1 MPEFKAIA
9 MLAQEIQQKQTLEAL
24 LQLIVERCASLLHT
38 DRVTI
43 RLLDCAGSR
52 LLTNYRNGDALHK
65 NPSQEFMVG
74 EGLLGWIAR
83 EGKAMLS
90 EEPEQDPRFIFRSD
104 MKGPMG
110 SFVGV
115 PLITAEGCIGVL
127 SATHSDHAYFRER
140 HLEML
145 TIIAAMSAP
154 YIEIARLQKLSQ
166 LDPLTGALNRRGL
179 ELFLPDDPAFSVL
192 MVDIDHFKKV
202 NDTFGHAVGDEV
214 LKQVSC
220 LLSRSLRTGDAI
232 VRYGGEEFL
241 VILAEV
247 GISIAA
253 KVGERARQNVAEHP
267 FKVSGQEISVTISVG
282 VAERR
287 NDEDRDTLISRAD
300 TALYKAKQAGRNK
313 VEIAESPVPPPPE
326 A

>member
-9 MLAQEIQQKQTLEAL
+9 ALAREIHQKQALETL
-24 LQLIVERCASLLHT
+24 LQLIVERCAGLLHT
-38 DRVTI
+38 ERVSI
-43 RLLDCAGSR
+43 RLLDSSGTR
-52 LLTNYRNGDALHK
+52 LLTTYRNGDSLHK
-65 NPSQEFMVG
+65 NTSQEFKLG
-74 EGLLGWIAR
+74 EGLLGWIAL
-83 EGKAMLS
+83 EGKAVLS
-90 EEPEQDPRFIFRSD
+90 EEPERDPRFIFRPD
-104 MKGPMG
+104 MKGTMG

-127 SATHSDHAYFRER
+127 SAIHPDQAYFTPR
-140 HLEML
+140 HLDFL
-145 TIIAAMSAP
+145 TIVAAMSAP

-166 LDPLTGALNRRGL
+166 VDPLTGALNRRGL
-179 ELFLPDDPAFSVL
+179 DLFLPDDPAFSVL

-202 NDTFGHAVGDEV
+202 NDSFGHAVGDEV
-214 LKQVSC
+214 LKRVAR
-220 LLSRSLRTGDAI
+220 LLSNSLRAGDAV

-253 KVGERARQNVAEHP
+253 KVGERARQNVADHP
-267 FKVSGQEISVTISVG
+267 IKVNGQEIPVTISVG

-287 NDEDRDTLISRAD
+287 DDEDRDALISRAD

-313 VEIAESPVPPPPE
+313 VEVAESPASPPE
-326 A
+326 T